1 MYYKGAILS
10 ALGKNEE
17 ALEALE
23 SALQMDNSLKEAKA
37 GKGKALMALGNYK
50 QALDFFR
57 ETLEDKPESPE
68 SVFAWNG
75 KGNAFCKLEK
85 YEKALKTYETL
96 LSLDYESLPSR
107 YNRGVVLSRLKNRK
121 KGFDESLENQ
131 LQTVL

>member
-57 ETLEDKPESPE
+57 ETLEDEPESPE
-68 SVFAWNG
+68 SF
-75 KGNAFCKLEK
+75 
-85 YEKALKTYETL
+85 
-96 LSLDYESLPSR
+96 LPGMGREMHS
-107 YNRGVVLSRLKNRK
+107 VSLKNTRRP
-121 KGFDESLENQ
+121 
-131 LQTVL
+131 